1 MGFQVNAE
9 TKMLP
14 HFGEEQL
21 QGTSFADQFPLPGLT
36 FVLREVSAAGFGGFA
51 KLQLPSTGG
60 PPGCITCLNGQ
71 LAEPR
76 ARVRADVTVDGQDLM
91 TCFSSSR

>member
-14 HFGEEQL
+14 YFGEEQL
-21 QGTSFADQFPLPGLT
+21 QRFADQFPLPGLT
-36 FVLREVSAAGFGGFA
+36 FVLREGSGFA
-51 KLQLPSTGG
+51 ELQLPSTGG